1 VPRLN
6 SVSELE
12 KLQKDILAK
21 RSPQK
26 PCLALCVGTGCIPL
40 GAKKVL
46 AAFREEI
53 KNQGVEDKIDLKE
66 TGCPGFCEKGPLVSV
81 YPEGI
86 CYCGVKVED
95 VAQVVA
101 QTAQGKIVDS
111 LLYVDHVT
119 GEKIVHEQDIP
130 FYKYQRRLLLGNN
143 SRLNPQEI
151 EDSLALG
158 GYAAL
163 AKVLLLMTP
172 EQVIAEVETSQLRGR
187 GGAGFPTGRKWRIA
201 RNSPGEVK
209 YVIVNCDEGDPGAY
223 MDRSLMEGNPHAIL
237 EGLIIGAYAMDA
249 TEGIIYVREEYPLA
263 VENAEIALRQAEEY
277 GLLGK
282 NILGSGFDFHVKI
295 IRGGGA
301 FVCGEET
308 ALIASLEGKPGEPR
322 QRPPFPAASG
332 LWGMPTNINNVET
345 WANIPI
351 IIKNG
356 GTWFADIGTAGS
368 KGTKIFSLVGK
379 VNNTGLVEVPM
390 GISLRD
396 IIYKIGG
403 GISKGKKFK
412 AVQTGGPSGGCIP
425 AEFLDTPVDF
435 DELAKLGSIMGSGGM
450 IVMDESTCMVDL
462 ARYFLGFLADE
473 SCGKCLSCREG
484 IRQMQS
490 ILNDIMEGR
499 GQTGDIELLE
509 RLAVTIKKTSQ
520 CALGQTAPNSVL
532 TTLRYFRH
540 EYVEHIEEKRCSA
553 RRKSTPQATFFSQV
567 NV

>member
-1 VPRLN
+1 MPRLN

-21 RSPQK
+21 RNPQK

-308 ALIASLEGKPGEPR
+308 ALIASLEGEPGEPR
-322 QRPPFPAASG
+322 Q
-332 LWGMPTNINNVET
+332 
-345 WANIPI
+345 
-351 IIKNG
+351 
-356 GTWFADIGTAGS
+356 
-368 KGTKIFSLVGK
+368 
-379 VNNTGLVEVPM
+379 
-390 GISLRD
+390 
-396 IIYKIGG
+396 
-403 GISKGKKFK
+403 
-412 AVQTGGPSGGCIP
+412 
-425 AEFLDTPVDF
+425 
-435 DELAKLGSIMGSGGM
+435 
-450 IVMDESTCMVDL
+450 
-462 ARYFLGFLADE
+462 
-473 SCGKCLSCREG
+473 
-484 IRQMQS
+484 
-490 ILNDIMEGR
+490 
-499 GQTGDIELLE
+499 
-509 RLAVTIKKTSQ
+509 
-520 CALGQTAPNSVL
+520 
-532 TTLRYFRH
+532 
-540 EYVEHIEEKRCSA
+540 
-553 RRKSTPQATFFSQV
+553 
-567 NV
+567 